1 MRKIVFSPLLVLLA
15 SFLSLAAC
23 ERPGENIGGPVRP
36 LIDGE
41 HALDVL
47 TETKD
52 LAVPPALG
60 GNRFLSGWWPW
71 KTPRGQVVLSPTGPE
86 ARLEIVSLGGGR
98 PRTLVIDLLD
108 GPAGGQVRVKA
119 AGRAAGTFPV
129 RNPIEVP
136 LPADLPLGRV
146 PIDLAFDPGPH
157 NVVAAAV
164 RPFLPAGEV
173 RVQGKDVAQSGDS
186 LVDFVRPAIPNAR
199 LMGDFVP
206 PDHPEPGQRFE
217 LILER
222 EDGTPIRHF
231 SWSPSFWNRLRG
243 TRAISLPLGDA
254 EGLARSRLVR
264 VRLLAR
270 GTGPAGRWQ
279 RLALAGGTAAPA
291 VSASPSPKAAVLK
304 PPPRLVILYVMDAL
318 RADTVGCLGGPP
330 GLSPTLDAL
339 AREGMSFFNHRSVA
353 PNTLPSTKALFT
365 GRAFV
370 SRGGW
375 KLMPEDGPTLAEMFR
390 RAGYH
395 TGLFSGNPYV
405 SSAYQTDRGF
415 EHAAREVL
423 MEGDEEEPGPGYN
436 DSAARAHTAALAW
449 LRSLPPGSKAF
460 LYIHTIHPHN
470 PYDPPEP
477 HRSRWTAGI
486 PSRIDGSTGTLTAI
500 QHGRLTPTEPD
511 RRRLRGL
518 YNASF
523 AYNDAELAGFLKEV
537 SFWAP
542 PRDTLVAVTAD
553 HGEEHFDHGGVLHGF
568 TLYKEMLR
576 IPLILWAPGR
586 LPAMPVKARTSTL
599 DLHATLRQLC
609 GLQAPPGAPAVSGR
623 PLLAVAQG
631 ADSGE
636 EIHLAAASSLKGGIY
651 AAIAGRWKVIWAPRA
666 GLGWGQGEGIGHG
679 HDPEYLFDLDADPGE
694 TVNLAGHGDLTAA
707 WARSRLLAW
716 IEGGRGDD
724 GEAKEA
730 PVDPETLNRL
740 RALGYIN

>member
-1 MRKIVFSPLLVLLA
+1 MRKIVFSPCLVLLA

-23 ERPGENIGGPVRP
+23 ERPGENSSGPVRP

-52 LAVPPALG
+52 LALPPALG

-71 KTPRGQVVLSPTGPE
+71 KTPRGQVVLSPTAPE

-119 AGRAAGTFPV
+119 AGRVVGSFPV
-129 RNPIEVP
+129 RDPIEVT
-136 LPADLPLGRV
+136 LPANLPLGRV
-146 PIDLAFDPGPH
+146 PIDLSFEPGAQ

-164 RPFLPAGEV
+164 RPVLPQGEV
-173 RVQGKDVAQSGDS
+173 RVQRKDVVQSGDS
-186 LVDFVRPAIPNAR
+186 LVDFVRPAVPNAR
-199 LMGDFVP
+199 LVGAFVP
-206 PDHPEPGQRFE
+206 PDRPEAGQRFE

-231 SWSPSFWNRLRG
+231 SWSTSLWNRLRG
-243 TRAISLPLGDA
+243 SRSISLPLGDA
-254 EGLARSRLVR
+254 DSLARSRLVR

-270 GTGPAGRWQ
+270 GAGPAGRWQ
-279 RLALAGGTAAPA
+279 GLALAGGTAAPA
-291 VSASPSPKAAVLK
+291 SSPPPKEAVLK

-318 RADTVGCLGGPP
+318 RADTVGYLGGPP
-330 GLSPTLDAL
+330 GISPNLDSL
-339 AREGMSFFNHRSVA
+339 AREGMAFYDHRSVA

-375 KLMPEDGPTLAEMFR
+375 KLEPADGPTLAELFR
-390 RAGYH
+390 QAGYH

-405 SSAYQTDRGF
+405 SAAYQTDRGF

-423 MEGDEEEPGPGYN
+423 MEGDAGAEHPN
-436 DSAARAHTAALAW
+436 RNAAKAHAAALAW
-449 LRSLPPGSKAF
+449 LRTLPPGSKAF
-460 LYIHTIHPHN
+460 LYFHTIHPHN

-477 HRSRWTAGI
+477 QRSRWTGGI
-486 PSRIDGSTGTLTAI
+486 PSQIDGSTATLTAI
-500 QHGRLTPTEPD
+500 QHARLAPTEPD

-518 YNASF
+518 YNASL
-523 AYNDAELAGFLKEV
+523 AYNDAEIGELLRAA

-542 PRDTLVAVTAD
+542 PSEVLVAVTAD

-568 TLYKEMLR
+568 TLHREMLR
-576 IPLILWAPGR
+576 IPLVLWAPGR
-586 LPAMPVKARTSTL
+586 LPAVAVKAPTSTL
-599 DLHATLRQLC
+599 DLHATLRELC
-609 GLQAPPGAPAVSGR
+609 GLQPSPAPGVHS
-623 PLLAVAQG
+623 LLAIARG
-631 ADSGE
+631 TDGGE
-636 EIHLAAASSLKGGIY
+636 DVHLAAASSLKGGIY
-651 AAIAGRWKVIWAPRA
+651 GAVAGRWKVIWAPRS
-666 GLGWGQGEGIGHG
+666 GLGWGQGEGIGRT
-679 HDPEYLFDLDADPGE
+679 HDPEYLFDLEKDPGE
-694 TVNLAGHGDLTAA
+694 TVNLAGHGDLAAA

-716 IEGGRGDD
+716 VESQRPEGSEGKD
-724 GEAKEA
+724 A
-730 PVDPETLNRL
+730 PVDSETLSGL
-740 RALGYIN
+740 RALGYVN